1 MSQNNSNDKAAML
14 AKIEGINEVEGFDPT
29 PFAVDYTDLETGEVR
44 KRLPVM
50 IQMAWFRMKYP
61 EGRIAITVLPG
72 KDCFVATAKVY
83 PSYKD
88 GAECYLAEATASRG
102 YLADKPSVSPR
113 EWAQTAA
120 VGIALRNAGFGLQ
133 FAMAGDEFEDI
144 RDVVIDKSLP
154 LEERV
159 RSYVEQIK
167 DPYCF
172 KVGDVVVRVSY
183 ADKDKSLTDSFTSM
197 IASM

>member
-1 MSQNNSNDKAAML
+1 MEQSEKNLSEL
-14 AKIEGINEVEGFDPT
+14 V
-29 PFAVDYTDLETGEVR
+29 
-44 KRLPVM
+44 
-50 IQMAWFRMKYP
+50 
-61 EGRIAITVLPG
+61 
-72 KDCFVATAKVY
+72 
-83 PSYKD
+83 
-88 GAECYLAEATASRG
+88 
-102 YLADKPSVSPR
+102 
-113 EWAQTAA
+113 
-120 VGIALRNAGFGLQ
+120 
-133 FAMAGDEFEDI
+133 DI

-172 KVGDVVVRVSY
+172 KVGDVVVRVLY

>member
-1 MSQNNSNDKAAML
+1 MEQSEKNLS
-14 AKIEGINEVEGFDPT
+14 
-29 PFAVDYTDLETGEVR
+29 DLV
-44 KRLPVM
+44 
-50 IQMAWFRMKYP
+50 
-61 EGRIAITVLPG
+61 
-72 KDCFVATAKVY
+72 
-83 PSYKD
+83 
-88 GAECYLAEATASRG
+88 
-102 YLADKPSVSPR
+102 
-113 EWAQTAA
+113 
-120 VGIALRNAGFGLQ
+120 
-133 FAMAGDEFEDI
+133 DI

-159 RSYVEQIK
+159 RSYVEHIK

>member
-1 MSQNNSNDKAAML
+1 MEQSEKNLS
-14 AKIEGINEVEGFDPT
+14 
-29 PFAVDYTDLETGEVR
+29 DLV
-44 KRLPVM
+44 
-50 IQMAWFRMKYP
+50 
-61 EGRIAITVLPG
+61 
-72 KDCFVATAKVY
+72 
-83 PSYKD
+83 
-88 GAECYLAEATASRG
+88 
-102 YLADKPSVSPR
+102 
-113 EWAQTAA
+113 
-120 VGIALRNAGFGLQ
+120 
-133 FAMAGDEFEDI
+133 DI

-183 ADKDKSLTDSFTSM
+183 AGKDKSLTDSFTSM

>member
-1 MSQNNSNDKAAML
+1 MEQSEKNLSEL
-14 AKIEGINEVEGFDPT
+14 V
-29 PFAVDYTDLETGEVR
+29 
-44 KRLPVM
+44 
-50 IQMAWFRMKYP
+50 
-61 EGRIAITVLPG
+61 
-72 KDCFVATAKVY
+72 
-83 PSYKD
+83 
-88 GAECYLAEATASRG
+88 
-102 YLADKPSVSPR
+102 
-113 EWAQTAA
+113 
-120 VGIALRNAGFGLQ
+120 
-133 FAMAGDEFEDI
+133 DI
-144 RDVVIDKSLP
+144 RDVVIDKSLS

>member
-1 MSQNNSNDKAAML
+1 MEQ
-14 AKIEGINEVEGFDPT
+14 
-29 PFAVDYTDLETGEVR
+29 
-44 KRLPVM
+44 
-50 IQMAWFRMKYP
+50 P
-61 EGRIAITVLPG
+61 EKNL
-72 KDCFVATAKVY
+72 
-83 PSYKD
+83 S
-88 GAECYLAEATASRG
+88 
-102 YLADKPSVSPR
+102 
-113 EWAQTAA
+113 
-120 VGIALRNAGFGLQ
+120 GLV
-133 FAMAGDEFEDI
+133 DI
-144 RDVVIDKSLP
+144 RDVVIDKSLT

>member
-1 MSQNNSNDKAAML
+1 MEQSEKNLSEL
-14 AKIEGINEVEGFDPT
+14 V
-29 PFAVDYTDLETGEVR
+29 
-44 KRLPVM
+44 
-50 IQMAWFRMKYP
+50 
-61 EGRIAITVLPG
+61 
-72 KDCFVATAKVY
+72 
-83 PSYKD
+83 
-88 GAECYLAEATASRG
+88 
-102 YLADKPSVSPR
+102 
-113 EWAQTAA
+113 
-120 VGIALRNAGFGLQ
+120 
-133 FAMAGDEFEDI
+133 DI

-183 ADKDKSLTDSFTSM
+183 ADKDKSLADSFTSM

>member
-1 MSQNNSNDKAAML
+1 MEQSEKNLSEL
-14 AKIEGINEVEGFDPT
+14 V
-29 PFAVDYTDLETGEVR
+29 
-44 KRLPVM
+44 
-50 IQMAWFRMKYP
+50 
-61 EGRIAITVLPG
+61 
-72 KDCFVATAKVY
+72 
-83 PSYKD
+83 
-88 GAECYLAEATASRG
+88 
-102 YLADKPSVSPR
+102 
-113 EWAQTAA
+113 
-120 VGIALRNAGFGLQ
+120 
-133 FAMAGDEFEDI
+133 DI

-172 KVGDVVVRVSY
+172 KVGDVVVRGSY

>member
-1 MSQNNSNDKAAML
+1 MEQSEKNLSEL
-14 AKIEGINEVEGFDPT
+14 V
-29 PFAVDYTDLETGEVR
+29 
-44 KRLPVM
+44 
-50 IQMAWFRMKYP
+50 
-61 EGRIAITVLPG
+61 
-72 KDCFVATAKVY
+72 
-83 PSYKD
+83 
-88 GAECYLAEATASRG
+88 
-102 YLADKPSVSPR
+102 
-113 EWAQTAA
+113 
-120 VGIALRNAGFGLQ
+120 
-133 FAMAGDEFEDI
+133 DI

-183 ADKDKSLTDSFTSM
+183 SDKDKSLTDSFTSM